1 MKRGIGRRVLAS
13 GAWGKARK
21 MDAPWREQ
29 LMLAMLGRGCWSVAV
44 IGLELL
50 YLESIVMDAARRPN
64 G

>member
-1 MKRGIGRRVLAS
+1 MKRGTGRTVLAS
-13 GAWGKARK
+13 GAWGKTRK
-21 MDAPWREQ
+21 MHVPWREQ
-29 LMLAMLGRGCWSVAV
+29 LMLGMLGRGCWSVAV